1 MNFERRA
8 DLILVATTILA
19 AAGWIFSKEAIQGL
33 PPFGFIGLRFILASL
48 CILLFCF
55 SDIKKVEKSV
65 IPKALGVGCILGSAI
80 LLWIHAISVS
90 DTLGEGAFIMSLSML
105 FVPLIAWPLFKAK
118 PPRTFWLA
126 LPIAFAG
133 LLMLSLGGGNGWQ
146 ISSSQLWFMAAAV
159 MLAVHFNFNSK
170 YARQIPTLLLTC
182 LQLFS
187 IGCMGSIASLL
198 FETWPESVSLTTWG
212 WFTMSMLVATSLR
225 YVMQTMGQ
233 KHSTAANA
241 AIIMILEPVWTVILS
256 VIWYAE
262 AMPFNKLAGCLMILL
277 ALFTYRGGPFVLR
290 RLTRRFS
297 Q

>member
-1 MNFERRA
+1 MNLERRA

-48 CILLFCF
+48 CLLLFCS
-55 SDIKKVEKSV
+55 SDIKKVQKDL

-80 LLWIHAISVS
+80 LLWIHAIAVS

-126 LPIAFAG
+126 LPIAVAG
-133 LLMLSLGGGNGWQ
+133 LLMLSLGDGSGWQ
-146 ISSSQLWFMAAAV
+146 MSSSQLWFMASAV
-159 MLAVHFNFNSK
+159 MLAVHFNFNGQ

-187 IGCMGSIASLL
+187 IGCMGIIASLL

-212 WFTMSMLVATSLR
+212 WFTLSMLVATSLR

-256 VIWYAE
+256 VVWYAE
-262 AMPFNKLAGCLMILL
+262 EMPLNKLAGCLMILL
-277 ALFTYRGGPFVLR
+277 ALFTYRGLGHVLGFLSKR
-290 RLTRRFS
+290 IS
-297 Q
+297 